1 MMSTAEKRAS
11 QDKLE
16 TTRWLYVGV
25 GFLINICL
33 GAVYAFSVFRPPL
46 QKLWGITAT
55 QAGLP
60 FMVFLGMFA
69 LAMAL
74 AGPLV
79 EKWGPRKTSLLGGLL
94 VGGGWILS
102 GFSPN
107 IWVLTLLY
115 GVVGG
120 GGVGILYGCP
130 IAVSGKWFPDKKGLA
145 VGLTVMGFGLSALLL
160 APIADSL
167 ITGMGVVRTFTVLG
181 GAFLVLLLV
190 LSLPLKFPPQGWLPR
205 GCEPAGRGPAKGK
218 APGSVFG
225 DIDRGQMV
233 KRGTFYAL
241 WGCYTIGCLAGLMSI
256 GIAKPFGLEVAG
268 VGSTLA
274 TLAVSIFAIPNA
286 VGRPLFGWLTD
297 RLTPRYAA
305 MLSFALILLAAALV
319 YFFGSGSTL
328 LFFVAFIL
336 LYLNLGGWLAIA
348 PTATATFFGTKHY
361 ARNYGIVFTA
371 YGVGAILGSILSG
384 AIRDATGSYLSVFLP
399 VMGLAAVGF
408 VVALLGLKPP
418 AAPVAQKAKS

>member
-1 MMSTAEKRAS
+1 MSAVTKESR
-11 QDKLE
+11 LE
-16 TTRWLYVGV
+16 TSRWMYVVV

-46 QKLWGITAT
+46 QTLWGITAT
-55 QAGLP
+55 QAGMP
-60 FMVFLGMFA
+60 FMIFLGMFA
-69 LAMAL
+69 LGMAL

-79 EKWGPRKTSLLGGLL
+79 EKWGPRKTSLLGGVL

-120 GGVGILYGCP
+120 SGVGVMYGCP

-145 VGLTVMGFGLSALLL
+145 VGLTVMGFGLSALIL

-167 ITGMGVVRTFTVLG
+167 ITSMGVVRTFAVLG
-181 GAFLVLLLV
+181 GVFLVLLLA
-190 LSLPLKFPPQGWLPR
+190 LALPLKFPPQGWAPK
-205 GCEPAGRGPAKGK
+205 GCEPAKGK
-218 APGSVFG
+218 RKAPACVFG
-225 DIDRGQMV
+225 DLDRGQMV

-256 GIAKPFGLEVAG
+256 GIAKPFGLEVSG
-268 VGSTLA
+268 VSSSLA

-286 VGRPLFGWLTD
+286 LGRPLFGWLTD

-305 MLSFALILLAAALV
+305 ALSFVLILAAAALV
-319 YFFGSGSTL
+319 YFFGEASTAIY
-328 LFFVAFIL
+328 FVSFIL

-371 YGVGAILGSILSG
+371 YGLGAILGSVLSG
-384 AIRDATGSYLSVFLP
+384 MIRDASGSYLSVFLP
-399 VMGLAAVGF
+399 VMGLAALGL
-408 VVALLGLKPP
+408 VVALLGLRPT
-418 AAPVAQKAKS
+418 APGATAGPGARK

>member
-1 MMSTAEKRAS
+1 MSAVAKENR
-11 QDKLE
+11 LE
-16 TTRWLYVGV
+16 TSRWMYVVV

-46 QKLWGITAT
+46 QTLWGITAT
-55 QAGLP
+55 QAGMP
-60 FMVFLGMFA
+60 FMIFLGMFA
-69 LAMAL
+69 LGMAL

-79 EKWGPRKTSLLGGLL
+79 EKWGPRKTSLLGGVL

-102 GFSPN
+102 GLSPN
-107 IWVLTLLY
+107 IWILTLLY

-120 GGVGILYGCP
+120 SGVGVMYGCP
-130 IAVSGKWFPDKKGLA
+130 IAVSGKWFPDRKGLA
-145 VGLTVMGFGLSALLL
+145 VGLTVMGFGLSALIL

-167 ITGMGVVRTFTVLG
+167 ITSMGVIRTFMVLG
-181 GAFLVLLLV
+181 GVFLVLLLA
-190 LSLPLKFPPQGWLPR
+190 LALPLKFPPQGWAPK
-205 GCEPAGRGPAKGK
+205 GCEPVKGK
-218 APGSVFG
+218 APVCVFG
-225 DIDRGQMV
+225 DMDRGQMV

-256 GIAKPFGLEVAG
+256 GIAKPFGLEVSG
-268 VGSTLA
+268 VSSSLA

-286 VGRPLFGWLTD
+286 LGRPLFGWLTD

-305 MLSFALILLAAALV
+305 ALSFVLILAAAALV
-319 YFFGSGSTL
+319 YFFGDGSTAIY
-328 LFFVAFIL
+328 FVSFVL

-371 YGVGAILGSILSG
+371 YGLGAILGSVLSG
-384 AIRDATGSYLSVFLP
+384 MIRDASGSYLSVFLP
-399 VMGLAAVGF
+399 VMGLAALGL
-408 VVALLGLKPP
+408 VVALFGLRPTVAGAPTGP
-418 AAPVAQKAKS
+418 AARK

>member
-1 MMSTAEKRAS
+1 MSAVAKENR
-11 QDKLE
+11 LE
-16 TTRWLYVGV
+16 TSRWMYVVV

-46 QKLWGITAT
+46 QTLWGITAT
-55 QAGLP
+55 QAGMP
-60 FMVFLGMFA
+60 FMIFLGMFA
-69 LAMAL
+69 LGMAL

-79 EKWGPRKTSLLGGLL
+79 EKWGPRKTSLLGGVL

-102 GFSPN
+102 GLSPN
-107 IWVLTLLY
+107 IWILTLLY

-120 GGVGILYGCP
+120 SGVGVMYGCP
-130 IAVSGKWFPDKKGLA
+130 IAVSGKWFPDRKGLA
-145 VGLTVMGFGLSALLL
+145 VGLTVMGFGLSALIL

-167 ITGMGVVRTFTVLG
+167 ITSMGVIRTFMVLG
-181 GAFLVLLLV
+181 GVFLVLLLA
-190 LSLPLKFPPQGWLPR
+190 LALPLKFPPQGWAPK
-205 GCEPAGRGPAKGK
+205 GCEPVKGK
-218 APGSVFG
+218 APVCVFG
-225 DIDRGQMV
+225 DMDRGQMV

-256 GIAKPFGLEVAG
+256 GIAKPFGLEVSG
-268 VGSTLA
+268 VSSSLA

-286 VGRPLFGWLTD
+286 LGRPLFGWLTD

-305 MLSFALILLAAALV
+305 ALSFILILAAAALV
-319 YFFGSGSTL
+319 YFFGDGSTAIY
-328 LFFVAFIL
+328 FVSFVL

-371 YGVGAILGSILSG
+371 YGLGAILGSVLSG
-384 AIRDATGSYLSVFLP
+384 MIRDASGSYLSVFLP
-399 VMGLAAVGF
+399 VMGLAALGL
-408 VVALLGLKPP
+408 VVALFGLRPTVAGAPTGP
-418 AAPVAQKAKS
+418 AARK

>member
-1 MMSTAEKRAS
+1 MMSAVAKENR
-11 QDKLE
+11 LE
-16 TTRWLYVGV
+16 TSRWMYVVV

-46 QKLWGITAT
+46 QTLWGITAT
-55 QAGLP
+55 QAGMP
-60 FMVFLGMFA
+60 FMIFLGMFA
-69 LAMAL
+69 LGMAL

-79 EKWGPRKTSLLGGLL
+79 EKWGPRKTSLLGGVL

-102 GFSPN
+102 GLSPN
-107 IWVLTLLY
+107 IWILTLLY

-120 GGVGILYGCP
+120 SGVGVMYGCP
-130 IAVSGKWFPDKKGLA
+130 IAVSGKWFPDRKGLA
-145 VGLTVMGFGLSALLL
+145 VGLTVMGFGLSALIL

-167 ITGMGVVRTFTVLG
+167 ITSMGVIRTFMVLG
-181 GAFLVLLLV
+181 GVFLVLLLA
-190 LSLPLKFPPQGWLPR
+190 LALPLKFPPQGWAPK
-205 GCEPAGRGPAKGK
+205 GCEPVKGK
-218 APGSVFG
+218 APVCVFG
-225 DIDRGQMV
+225 DMDRGQMV

-256 GIAKPFGLEVAG
+256 GIAKPFGLEVSG
-268 VGSTLA
+268 VSSSLA

-286 VGRPLFGWLTD
+286 LGRPLFGWLTD

-305 MLSFALILLAAALV
+305 ALSFILILAAAALV
-319 YFFGSGSTL
+319 YFFGDGSTAIY
-328 LFFVAFIL
+328 FVSFVL

-371 YGVGAILGSILSG
+371 YGLGAILGSVLSG
-384 AIRDATGSYLSVFLP
+384 MIRDASGSYLSVFLP
-399 VMGLAAVGF
+399 VMGLAALGL
-408 VVALLGLKPP
+408 VVALFGLRPTVAGAPTGP
-418 AAPVAQKAKS
+418 AARK

>member
-1 MMSTAEKRAS
+1 MMSAVAKESR
-11 QDKLE
+11 LE
-16 TTRWLYVGV
+16 TSRWMYVVV

-46 QKLWGITAT
+46 QKLWSITAT
-55 QAGLP
+55 QAGMP
-60 FMVFLGMFA
+60 FMIFLGMFA
-69 LAMAL
+69 LGMAL

-79 EKWGPRKTSLLGGLL
+79 EKWGPRKTSLLGGVL

-120 GGVGILYGCP
+120 SGVGVMYGCP

-145 VGLTVMGFGLSALLL
+145 VGLTVMGFGLSALIL
-160 APIADSL
+160 APIADTL
-167 ITGMGVVRTFTVLG
+167 IGSMGVVRTFTVLG
-181 GAFLVLLLV
+181 GVFLVLLLA
-190 LSLPLKFPPQGWLPR
+190 LALPLKFPPQGWAPK
-205 GCEPAGRGPAKGK
+205 GCEPAKGK
-218 APGSVFG
+218 RQAPACVFG
-225 DIDRGQMV
+225 DLDRGQMV

-268 VGSTLA
+268 VSGTLA

-286 VGRPLFGWLTD
+286 LGRPLFGWLTD

-305 MLSFALILLAAALV
+305 ALSFVLILAAAALV
-319 YFFGSGSTL
+319 YFFGEASTAIY
-328 LFFVAFIL
+328 FVSFIL

-371 YGVGAILGSILSG
+371 YGVGAILGSVLSG
-384 AIRDATGSYLSVFLP
+384 MIRDASGSYLSVFLP
-399 VMGLAAVGF
+399 VMGLAALGL
-408 VVALLGLKPP
+408 VVALLGLRPTSLGAP
-418 AAPVAQKAKS
+418 AGPGARK

>member
-1 MMSTAEKRAS
+1 MSEVTKER
-11 QDKLE
+11 QLE
-16 TTRWLYVGV
+16 TSRWMYVGV

-33 GAVYAFSVFRPPL
+33 GAVYAFSVFRKPIES
-46 QKLWGITAT
+46 LWGVNAT
-55 QAGLP
+55 QSGLP
-60 FMVFLGMFA
+60 FMIFLGMFA
-69 LAMAL
+69 LGMAL

-79 EKWGPRKTSLLGGLL
+79 EKWGPRKTSLLGGAL
-94 VGGGWILS
+94 VGAGWILS

-120 GGVGILYGCP
+120 SGVGVMYGCP

-145 VGLTVMGFGLSALLL
+145 VGLTVMGFGLSALIL

-167 ITGMGVVRTFTVLG
+167 IGSMGVVRTFTVLG
-181 GAFLVLLLV
+181 AVFLVLLLA
-190 LSLPLKFPPQGWLPR
+190 LALPLKFPPQGWAPK
-205 GCEPAGRGPAKGK
+205 GCEPAGRGPGAGPRAKKGG
-218 APGSVFG
+218 APACVFG
-225 DIDRGQMV
+225 DLDRGQMI

-268 VGSTLA
+268 VGGTLA

-305 MLSFALILLAAALV
+305 ASSFGLILLAAALL
-319 YFFGSGSTL
+319 YFFGDGSTL
-328 LFFVAFIL
+328 VFFIAFIL

-361 ARNYGIVFTA
+361 ARNYGFVFTA
-371 YGVGAILGSILSG
+371 YGVGAILGSVLSG
-384 AIRDATGSYLSVFLP
+384 MIRDATQSYLPVFLP
-399 VMGLAAVGF
+399 VMGLAVLGF
-408 VVALLGLKPP
+408 IVALVGLKSAAP
-418 AAPVAQKAKS
+418 AAK

>member
-1 MMSTAEKRAS
+1 MDTRA
-11 QDKLE
+11 KETRLE
-16 TTRWLYVGV
+16 TSRWMYVGV

-60 FMVFLGMFA
+60 FMIFLGTFA
-69 LAMAL
+69 LGMAL

-79 EKWGPRKTSLLGGLL
+79 EKWGPRKTSLLGGAL
-94 VGGGWILS
+94 VGAGWILS

-107 IWVLTLLY
+107 IWILTLLY

-120 GGVGILYGCP
+120 SGVGVMYGCP

-145 VGLTVMGFGLSALLL
+145 VGLTVMGFGLSALVL

-167 ITGMGVVRTFTVLG
+167 IGSMGVVRTFTVLG
-181 GAFLVLLLV
+181 GVFLVLLLA
-190 LSLPLKFPPQGWLPR
+190 LALPLKFPPQGWAPK
-205 GCEPAGRGPAKGK
+205 GCEPAKGKGK
-218 APGSVFG
+218 APVCVFG
-225 DIDRGQMV
+225 DLDRGQMV
-233 KRGTFYAL
+233 KRGTFHAL
-241 WGCYTIGCLAGLMSI
+241 WGCYTIACLAGLMSI

-268 VGSTLA
+268 VSGSLA

-286 VGRPLFGWLTD
+286 LGRPLFGWLTD

-305 MLSFALILLAAALV
+305 AWSFASILLAAALV
-319 YFFGSGSTL
+319 YFFGKNSTAVY
-328 LFFVAFIL
+328 FVSFIL

-371 YGVGAILGSILSG
+371 YGVGAILGSVLSG
-384 AIRDATGSYLSVFLP
+384 MIRDTTQSYLPVFLP
-399 VMGLAAVGF
+399 VMALAVLGF
-408 VVALLGLKPP
+408 VVALVGLKSVVQPG
-418 AAPVAQKAKS
+418 VARK

>member
-1 MMSTAEKRAS
+1 MSETTSAGR
-11 QDKLE
+11 LE
-16 TTRWLYVGV
+16 TSRWIYVGV
-25 GFLINICL
+25 GFLINVCL

-60 FMVFLGMFA
+60 FMIFLGMFA
-69 LAMAL
+69 LGMAL

-79 EKWGPRKTSLLGGLL
+79 EKWGPRKTTLLGGLL
-94 VGGGWILS
+94 VGAGWVLA
-102 GFSPN
+102 GFSSN
-107 IWVLTLLY
+107 IWVLTAFY
-115 GVVGG
+115 GVIGG
-120 GGVGILYGCP
+120 GGVGVAYGCP

-167 ITGMGVVRTFTVLG
+167 IASMGVLRTFTVLG
-181 GAFLVLLLV
+181 GAFLAILLALA
-190 LSLPLKFPPQGWLPR
+190 LPLKFPPQGWLPP
-205 GCEPAGRGPAKGK
+205 GCDPAAATPGK
-218 APGSVFG
+218 AQVCVFG
-225 DIDRGQMV
+225 DLDRGQMV

-268 VGSTLA
+268 VSSTLA

-305 MLSFALILLAAALV
+305 ALSFVLILAAAALIYFVGKSNPAV
-319 YFFGSGSTL
+319 Y
-328 LFFVAFIL
+328 FVAFVL

-371 YGVGAILGSILSG
+371 YGVGAILGSVLSG
-384 AIRDATGSYLSVFLP
+384 MIRDATGSYLSVFVP
-399 VMGLAAVGF
+399 VMGLAALGF
-408 VVALLGLKPP
+408 IVAVAGLRSTLPAVP
-418 AAPVAQKAKS
+418 AAKK